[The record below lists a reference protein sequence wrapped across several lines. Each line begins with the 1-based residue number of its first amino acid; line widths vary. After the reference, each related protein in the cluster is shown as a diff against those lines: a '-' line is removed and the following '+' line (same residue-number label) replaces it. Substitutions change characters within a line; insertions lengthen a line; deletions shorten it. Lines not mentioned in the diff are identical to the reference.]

1 MVTAVGAQRIGRLV
15 RSVPAVRQLKSY
27 QRAWLGK
34 DISAGIVLTGLLAPV
49 GMAYATA
56 SGLPAV
62 TGLYAT
68 IIPLLAYAVVGPSRI
83 MVLGPDSSLTP
94 LIAAAVVPLAARSPN
109 EAMAIAGALSM
120 AAGVICIVAGLAR
133 FGFISELLSAPVRY
147 GYLNGIAVT
156 IIVSQGAK
164 LFGFSV
170 GGESLVDQS
179 RQFATALGDG
189 QVNTWAVGVG
199 IASVVGI
206 VVLRSWSPRIPVALA
221 VVLSGIAV
229 ALVFDLGRRG
239 VPLVGDLPQGIPS
252 PSLPQIDWETARA
265 LFGAAL
271 GVAFVSFADTSVVSR
286 TMALRRHER
295 VDANHELLALGI
307 ANVASGFFRGFP
319 ISASSSRT
327 PVAEAAGSRTQ
338 LTGVT
343 AAAVLLV
350 ISYSA
355 PSAFRHLP
363 ATSLAAIVVAA
374 AFTLI
379 DLPALVRLLRVRR
392 SEFFLSLA
400 AFVAVALLGPVSGVV
415 VAITLSVLDFL
426 RRSWMPHTA
435 ELVRVDGLK
444 GYHELERHP
453 EGRRVPG
460 LLLYRFDAPMYFA
473 NAHYFADDLG
483 RRVGESPTPVTCVI
497 ITAEPMTDIDTTAA
511 DVLRELFDDL
521 GERGIEVR
529 FAELKGHVRD
539 QLLTYD
545 VLTDSSPSRFARTT
559 GEAVKRYIADYG
571 VSWTDWEDH

>member
-170 GGESLVDQS
+170 GGDSLVDQS

-199 IASVVGI
+199 LASVVGI
-206 VVLRSWSPRIPVALA
+206 VVLRSWSARIPVALA

-521 GERGIEVR
+521 GESGIEVR

>member
-1 MVTAVGAQRIGRLV
+1 MAT
-15 RSVPAVRQLKSY
+15 Y
-27 QRAWLGK
+27 QRSWLGK
-34 DISAGIVLTGLLAPV
+34 DIAAGVVLTGLLAPA

-56 SGLPAV
+56 AGLPAV

-94 LIAAAVVPLAARSPN
+94 LIAAAVLPLAAGNPN
-109 EAMAIAGALSM
+109 EAIAIAGALSM

-133 FGFISELLSAPVRY
+133 FGFVSELLSAPVRY

-170 GGESLVDQS
+170 AGESLLDQV
-179 RQFATALGDG
+179 RHFATAIGDG
-189 QVNTWAVGVG
+189 KTNSWAAGVG
-199 IASVVGI
+199 LASVAAI
-206 VVLRSWSPRIPVALA
+206 LVLRSWSPRIPVALA
-221 VVLSGIAV
+221 VVLGGIAV

-252 PSLPQIDWETARA
+252 PSLPEIDWETART

-286 TMALRRHER
+286 TMSLRRHER
-295 VDANHELLALGI
+295 VDPNNELLALGI
-307 ANVASGFFRGFP
+307 ANIASGFFRGFP
-319 ISASSSRT
+319 ISASNSRT

-343 AAAVLLV
+343 AAALLLV

-355 PSAFRHLP
+355 PGAFRHLP
-363 ATSLAAIVVAA
+363 ATSLAAIVIAA

-379 DLPALVRLLRVRR
+379 DLPALSRLFRVRR
-392 SEFFLSLA
+392 SEFFLSLS
-400 AFVAVALLGPVSGVV
+400 AFVAVAWLGPISGVV
-415 VAITLSVLDFL
+415 VAISLSVLDFL
-426 RRSWMPHTA
+426 RRSWKPHTA

-444 GYHELERHP
+444 GYHEDARHP
-453 EGRRVPG
+453 EGLRVPG

-473 NAHYFADDLG
+473 NARYFADDLG
-483 RRVGESPTPVTCVI
+483 RRVGEAATPIACVI

-521 GERGIEVR
+521 GRRGIEVR
-529 FAELKGHVRD
+529 FSELKGYVRD
-539 QLLTYD
+539 QLLSYD
-545 VLTDSSPSRFARTT
+545 VLRGAGRHRFARTT
-559 GEAVKRYIADYG
+559 GEGVRQYLADYNVG
-571 VSWTDWEDH
+571 WVDWEDR

>member
-1 MVTAVGAQRIGRLV
+1 MSIARIGRLV
-15 RSVPAVRQLKSY
+15 RSVPAVQQLQTY

-34 DISAGIVLTGLLAPV
+34 DITAGVVLTGLLAPA

-56 SGLPAV
+56 AGLPAV

-68 IIPLLAYAVVGPSRI
+68 IIPLLVYAIAGPSRI

-94 LIAAAVVPLAARSPN
+94 LIAVAVVPLATGNPS
-109 EAMAIAGALSM
+109 EAIAIAGALSI

-147 GYLNGIAVT
+147 GYLNGIALT
-156 IIVSQGAK
+156 IIVGQSAK
-164 LFGFSV
+164 LCGFSV
-170 GGESLVDQS
+170 NGESLHDQI
-179 RQFATALGDG
+179 RQFANALGDG
-189 QVNTWAVGVG
+189 RTNTWAVGVG
-199 IASVVGI
+199 LASVAGI
-206 VVLRSWSPRIPVALA
+206 VILRSWSPRIPVALV
-221 VVLSGIAV
+221 VVLSGIAI
-229 ALVFDLGRRG
+229 ALAFDLGRRG

-252 PSLPQIDWETARA
+252 PSLPQIEWHTART

-271 GVAFVSFADTSVVSR
+271 GIAFVSFADTSVVSR
-286 TMALRRHER
+286 TIALRRHER
-295 VDANHELLALGI
+295 VDANHELVALGI

-319 ISASSSRT
+319 ISASNSRT

-343 AAAVLLV
+343 AAAALLV
-350 ISYSA
+350 ISYLA
-355 PSAFRHLP
+355 PGAFRHLP

-379 DLPALVRLLRVRR
+379 DLPALVRLFRVRR

-400 AFVAVALLGPVSGVV
+400 ALVAVAWLGPVSGVV
-415 VAITLSVLDFL
+415 VAIVLSVLDFL
-426 RRSWMPHTA
+426 RRSWKPHTA

-444 GYHELERHP
+444 GYHEDARHP

-460 LLLYRFDAPMYFA
+460 LMLYRFDAPMYFA
-473 NAHYFADDLG
+473 NARYFADDLE
-483 RRVGESPTPVTCVI
+483 RRIDDSPTPVSCVI

-521 GERGIEVR
+521 GGRGIEVR
-529 FAELKGHVRD
+529 FSELKGHVRD
-539 QLLTYD
+539 QLLNYD
-545 VLTDSSPSRFARTT
+545 VLSDVSPHRFARTT
-559 GEAVKRYIADYG
+559 GEGVKRYIADHH
-571 VSWTDWEDH
+571 VTWTDWEDR

>member
-147 GYLNGIAVT
+147 GYLHGIAVT

>member
-109 EAMAIAGALSM
+109 EAIAIASALSM
-120 AAGVICIVAGLAR
+120 AAGVICILAGLAR

-147 GYLNGIAVT
+147 GYLHGIAVT